1 MKSVIKVE
9 RRKSKT
15 RAFRFRQPL
24 FMQIPKSLA
33 ASLLVGCALIAIF
46 ASHAIPTV
54 AFGPFFL
61 LICAFGAWFV
71 GNQFAVLLGLFIAS
85 VQILNGHALYLQDGP
100 VVSAMKFCSVVAV
113 VLMLG
118 VARSAL
124 EIEWRFA
131 RVDPL
136 TGALNRKAFFETVAG
151 EAGQPGMTV
160 LVYADID
167 GLKRLNDRHGH
178 EAGDQAL
185 RDFADSV
192 RKTVRKDDVF
202 ARLGGDEFVIFLRVH
217 DTAAAEL
224 VAQRLHGV
232 LNLGAAEG
240 GTKLKCSLGVLVL
253 PAGLRSIDAELKQA
267 DTLMYHAKRDRL
279 GLMMAI
285 SVKGDVPELMPFAP
299 ADNTARQQRSSVRMT
314 QRSIV
319 SATSDLPTK
328 NSIAA

>member
-1 MKSVIKVE
+1 MKPGIKVE
-9 RRKSKT
+9 RRKAKT
-15 RAFRFRQPL
+15 RAFRFRQPF
-24 FMQIPKSLA
+24 FMQIPKTLA
-33 ASLLVGCALIAIF
+33 ASLLAGCALIAMF
-46 ASHAIPTV
+46 ASHAIPNV

-85 VQILNGHALYLQDGP
+85 IQILNGHALYLQDGP

-118 VARSAL
+118 VARAAL

-136 TGALNRKAFFETVAG
+136 TGALNRKAFFEAVAR
-151 EAGQPGMTV
+151 EAGQTGMTV

-178 EAGDQAL
+178 EAGDKAL
-185 RDFADSV
+185 RDFADGV
-192 RKTVRKDDVF
+192 RNTVRKDDVF
-202 ARLGGDEFVIFLRVH
+202 ARIGGDEFVIFLRVH

-224 VAQRLHGV
+224 VAQRLHRV
-232 LNLGAAEG
+232 LNLDFDAGGA
-240 GTKLKCSLGVLVL
+240 KLKCSLGVLVL
-253 PAGLRSIDAELKQA
+253 PAGSRSIDAELKQA
-267 DTLMYHAKRDRL
+267 DTLMYHAKRDRT
-279 GLMMAI
+279 GLMMAT
-285 SVKGDVPELMPFAP
+285 SVKGDMQELMPYAP
-299 ADNTARQQRSSVRMT
+299 TDNAAGQQRSSVRIAP
-314 QRSIV
+314 RSTV
-319 SATSDLPTK
+319 AATSDLRSK